1 MSFLLDLPASGTLP
15 PLLLLSSL
23 LYICHHPPPPLPS
36 IPQSRL
42 CVCTHTLTGAERW
55 SQLWARKRTSPNHFS
70 NAGGLFLDLI
80 PHTTRPVVALMGIY
94 IKRNSAL
101 DFKDRPFMKKISSL
115 ETQTSDFLIYLVLY
129 FFPPPVLHT
138 RPFFRS
144 VVPLLFLSLSLL
156 PTTKKKSLTSSFS
169 RTQTENDNVIL
180 FSSPLPLFPNA
191 PGQK

>member
-1 MSFLLDLPASGTLP
+1 MCHFYWISLHLGRCRPFFFFPLCRIYVIIPLSP
-15 PLLLLSSL
+15 PF
-23 LYICHHPPPPLPS
+23 PS

-55 SQLWARKRTSPNHFS
+55 SQLWGEKKDLFQPFFECWGAFS
-70 NAGGLFLDLI
+70 DLI
-80 PHTTRPVVALMGIY
+80 RLVLWWHWWGY
-94 IKRNSAL
+94 ILRGNSAL
-101 DFKDRPFMKKISSL
+101 DFKDRPFVKKNPFL

-156 PTTKKKSLTSSFS
+156 PTTKKKIF
-169 RTQTENDNVIL
+169 DVVV
-180 FSSPLPLFPNA
+180 FPN
-191 PGQK
+191 PDDWKR